1 VQAAGHVRPR
11 IPGDFSPKL
20 WAPSRS
26 VGRVLRRA
34 NQGNDAYLEFAM
46 SFFTCLPI
54 ESTFRAEL
62 RVVRPRGYGTAVPE
76 LARRR
81 CLVSGV

>member
-1 VQAAGHVRPR
+1 M
-11 IPGDFSPKL
+11 
-20 WAPSRS
+20 
-26 VGRVLRRA
+26 GRVLRRA

-62 RVVRPRGYGTAVPE
+62 RVVRPRGYGAAVPE

-81 CLVSGV
+81 